1 MEPEQ
6 RRQLERIAY
15 GRDSSEAEREE
26 AARHLRA
33 AAVAEVIRVEPTVE
47 YEEPAPKRLPRA
59 VWWWSAAVAVVVAL
73 GVASVLV
80 LTPQPRAAEPRAVG
94 VLPLREIEQVG
105 TDLLANPPDERTTQ
119 ITEMLAEP
127 GTPVAA
133 TALGG
138 KQGNTAFGV
147 LTDEGMV
154 CMNLWMP
161 GGGGTGH
168 CVTGDEFEQDG
179 IVIDRGAW
187 QVTWFADGT
196 VVWDG
201 I

>member
-6 RRQLERIAY
+6 RRQLERIVY
-15 GRDSSEAEREE
+15 GRDSSEAERAD
-26 AARHLRA
+26 AARQLRA
-33 AAVAEVIRVEPTVE
+33 VDRADVVWVEPTVE
-47 YEEPAPKRLPRA
+47 YEDAPPRRMPRA
-59 VWWWSAAVAVVVAL
+59 VWLWSAAGAAVVAVAVAT
-73 GVASVLV
+73 VLA
-80 LTPQPRAAEPRAVG
+80 LTPQPRPVQPRAVG
-94 VLPLREIEQVG
+94 APVLHEIEQVG
-105 TDLLANPPDERTTQ
+105 TDLLADPPDQRTTQ
-119 ITEMLAEP
+119 VIEMLAEP

-138 KQGNTAFGV
+138 NQGNTAFGV

-168 CVTGDEFEQDG
+168 CVTGIEFEQSG

-187 QVTWFADGT
+187 QVTWYADGT